1 MSFFEELKRRNVVRV
16 AAAYLVLAGLP
27 LAAVSEEPEASPA
40 EPIEEITVIG
50 EKTLLNLKFAA
61 MRAENEFFALFNEL
75 NTDDEYDVF
84 CDKEASVRSRVK
96 RRRCWSPFERELEED
111 ALRDMVGPSGNLGG
125 GTRMTVRNDALIRS
139 KRKEQAKMLQQM
151 VLENPELQRL
161 YNRYGQANIEF
172 YGERQRRCADNLL
185 CREPDEPDEQESK
198 E

>member
-1 MSFFEELKRRNVVRV
+1 MSRGVSCFLIALGAMR
-16 AAAYLVLAGLP
+16 LVLPTDVVAQE
-27 LAAVSEEPEASPA
+27 ADESSE
-40 EPIEEITVIG
+40 EPIEEITVVG

-96 RRRCWSPFERELEED
+96 RRRCWSPFEREIEED
-111 ALRDMVGPSGNLGG
+111 AMRDMVGPTGRLSG
-125 GTRMTVRNDALIRS
+125 GTRRMPLNEALIRV

-172 YGERQRRCADNLL
+172 YGERERRCADNLL
-185 CREPDEPDEQESK
+185 CRDPDEPDEPESK